1 MHARLELL
9 AFAIKSVLD
18 DDSDISVLYDI
29 VDRTEDDLLLFLRG
43 VDAVMDKNEAVSQE
57 EREARVAR
65 LFVHSQTLSPTMKQV
80 MESARACGYFLSEE
94 VQKAL

>member
-29 VDRTEDDLLLFLRG
+29 VDRTEDDLLLFLQG
-43 VDAVMDKNEAVSQE
+43 VDAVMDKNEAVSQDK
-57 EREARVAR
+57 REAKLKKRKKNRKRVKEIHTNTQRCAAQR
-65 LFVHSQTLSPTMKQV
+65 
-80 MESARACGYFLSEE
+80 
-94 VQKAL
+94 